1 MSEADDHVPDDPIS
15 DDPIPD
21 DPIPDDPIID
31 EPQATGRDMPRL
43 DHLDPPIPPRE
54 AIAEV
59 RVRAPTRGNRRLEGF
74 LDAVN
79 ADTHVKALW
88 HVSAVNASRRLGLT
102 DHSWVHIQIV
112 LNIGLRLAR
121 LLFRRGIIPSVTTDY
136 GMSDRDAEVVIAAG
150 CLFHCVGMSIHRDD
164 HERYSLFLTADRL
177 GSLLASVYEE
187 PERTVIVSEAMHAII
202 GHRSKGGD
210 PFTVEAGIVRVA
222 DALDMARGRS
232 RMEFE
237 AGRLDIHSIS
247 AYAIEDVKISP
258 GQDRAVR
265 VEITMS
271 NSAGIYQVDELLANK
286 LRGSG
291 LEEHIEVIARI
302 DAEHERR
309 LLTVFRI

>member
-1 MSEADDHVPDDPIS
+1 MAE
-15 DDPIPD
+15 
-21 DPIPDDPIID
+21 ID
-31 EPQATGRDMPRL
+31 EPDPGESTARDREVSRFGRF
-43 DHLDPPIPPRE
+43 DPPMPLRE

-59 RVRAPTRGNRRLEGF
+59 RIRAPTRGNRRLERF
-74 LDAVN
+74 LEAVN
-79 ADTHVKALW
+79 ADSHVKALW

-121 LLFRRGIIPSVTTDY
+121 ILFRRGISPSVTADY
-136 GMSDRDAEVVIAAG
+136 GMSDHDAEVVIAAA
-150 CLFHCVGMSIHRDD
+150 CLFHCVGMSIHRND

-177 GSLLASVYEE
+177 GSLLAGIYEE
-187 PERTVIVSEAMHAII
+187 PEQTVIVSEAMHAII
-202 GHRSKGGD
+202 GHRSRGGE
-210 PFTVEAGIVRVA
+210 PFTVEAGILRVA

-265 VEITMS
+265 VEIAMS

-302 DAEHERR
+302 DAEHEKR